1 MKLLFSIL
9 IFALIFLTRVSS
21 SIFDATLNFHWKN
34 FKQQHKKSYKNIEE
48 ETNRRLIWEANLKYI
63 NKHNNEASLL
73 KHTFTLGMNKFG
85 DLTNI
90 EYARMYNNFKM
101 NNKTIRMN
109 LYKPGPNIEIPSSI
123 DWRKKGAV
131 SRY

>member
-1 MKLLFSIL
+1 MKLLFS

-21 SIFDATLNFHWKN
+21 SIFDATLDNHWKN
-34 FKQQHKKSYKNIEE
+34 FKQQHKKSYKNNEE

-101 NNKTIRMN
+101 NNKTNNMN
-109 LYKPGPNIEIPSSI
+109 LYKPDPNFEIPSSI

-131 SRY
+131 SR

>member
-21 SIFDATLNFHWKN
+21 SIFDTTLDIHWKN
-34 FKQQHKKSYKNIEE
+34 FKQQHKKSYKNNEE
-48 ETNRRLIWEANLKYI
+48 ETNRRLIWEANLKFI

-101 NNKTIRMN
+101 NNKTNSMN
-109 LYKPGPNIEIPSSI
+109 LYKPDPTIEIPSSI

>member
-1 MKLLFSIL
+1 MKLLFS

-21 SIFDATLNFHWKN
+21 SIFDATLDNHWKN
-34 FKQQHKKSYKNIEE
+34 FKQQHKKSYKNNEE

-101 NNKTIRMN
+101 NNKT
-109 LYKPGPNIEIPSSI
+109 
-123 DWRKKGAV
+123 
-131 SRY
+131 